1 MLGLFYTR
9 DVEQLKSCFSLSL
22 SLARARY
29 DIMSYC
35 FRVFLKMIFIG
46 ILDSL
51 FDNLSKLPGESG
63 KIQQCEKELRECLC
77 HTINS
82 D

>member
-9 DVEQLKSCFSLSL
+9 DVEQLKSCFSLSR
-22 SLARARY
+22 ARARY

-35 FRVFLKMIFIG
+35 FRVFLKTIFIG

-63 KIQQCEKELRECLC
+63 KIQQCEKELRECLY